1 MADAAQIAKLGLFV
15 SADYM
20 GTSMMRSLLPQLLV
34 GSSAS
39 AVGSLESWYG
49 LGQTLGSLSL
59 PYLSDVLGR
68 RRVLQ
73 LSCLGTSAGYGL
85 SALAV
90 ASGEPGSLVLV
101 GRVVAGL
108 TKQTLTMARA
118 MIGDMYGQESRQS
131 SMALL
136 TLFSCSGYLLGPLIG
151 GWLADSAGVMAPLR
165 CVSALF
171 LLLFLLCRALPETAP
186 ALQREAPAGT
196 SDWATLRQPGSW
208 RVVAVVA
215 LQEFVLTGW
224 TSVSRPR
231 IIKKRLPGGFSSTA
245 RYDTWLILC
254 VMLASGIW
262 RTFPGIDTGHA
273 MMVGIAFFALGLGML
288 CWSTDAGC
296 LFASAAV
303 IGVGISATRT
313 LPATLLLKLAPD
325 LKRGAVMGMLDL
337 VGACCR
343 VAAPLL
349 TGRIIDNFDDTAG
362 LALLVLALLL
372 AATLLLTAQGSQSAW
387 LSADKAKAS

>member
-1 MADAAQIAKLGLFV
+1 MADVLQIAKIGLFV

-34 GSSAS
+34 SSSAS
-39 AVGSLESWYG
+39 AVGSLESSYG

-59 PYLSDVLGR
+59 PYLSDLFGR
-68 RRVLQ
+68 RRILQ
-73 LSCLGTSAGYGL
+73 LSCLGTAAGYSL
-85 SALAV
+85 SAFAV
-90 ASGEPGSLVLV
+90 SSEEATLLVLA

-118 MIGDMYGQESRQS
+118 MIGDMYDEESRQS

-136 TLFSCSGYLLGPLIG
+136 TLFSCSGYLTGPLVG
-151 GWLADSAGVMAPLR
+151 GWLADSLGVIAPLR
-165 CVSALF
+165 CVSVLF
-171 LLLFLLCRALPETAP
+171 VLLFFFVWALPETAP
-186 ALQREAPAGT
+186 ALQREVEAQPGVAE
-196 SDWATLRQPGSW
+196 DRAVLRQPGSW
-208 RVVAVVA
+208 RLFAIVA

-224 TSVSRPR
+224 TSVLRPR
-231 IIKKRLPGGFSSTA
+231 IIKRRLPGGFSSTA

-254 VMLASGIW
+254 VMLASTIW
-262 RTFPGIDTGHA
+262 RSCPGIETGKA
-273 MMVGIAFFALGLGML
+273 MMVGVVFFALGLAML
-288 CWSTDAGC
+288 CFSMDAGW

-325 LKRGAVMGMLDL
+325 LKRGAVMGALDL

-349 TGRIIDNFDDTAG
+349 TGRVIDAFGSDTAG
-362 LALLVLALLL
+362 LLLLVLALLAALVLL
-372 AATLLLTAQGSQSAW
+372 ATGSPL
-387 LSADKAKAS
+387 LSAKKAKTS

>member
-1 MADAAQIAKLGLFV
+1 MADVLQIAKIGLFV

-34 GSSAS
+34 SSSAS
-39 AVGSLESWYG
+39 AVGSLESSYG

-59 PYLSDVLGR
+59 PYLSDLFGR
-68 RRVLQ
+68 RRILQ
-73 LSCLGTSAGYGL
+73 LSCLGTAAGYSL
-85 SALAV
+85 SAFAV
-90 ASGEPGSLVLV
+90 SSEEATLLVLA

-118 MIGDMYGQESRQS
+118 MIGDMYDQESRQS

-136 TLFSCSGYLLGPLIG
+136 TLFSCSGYLTGPLVG
-151 GWLADSAGVMAPLR
+151 GWLADSLGVIAPLR
-165 CVSALF
+165 CVSVLF
-171 LLLFLLCRALPETAP
+171 VLLFFFVWALPETAP
-186 ALQREAPAGT
+186 ALQREAHAGVVE
-196 SDWATLRQPGSW
+196 DWAVLRQPGSW
-208 RVVAVVA
+208 RLFAIVA

-224 TSVSRPR
+224 TSVARPR
-231 IIKKRLPGGFSSTA
+231 IIKRRLPGGFSSTA

-254 VMLASGIW
+254 VMLASAIW
-262 RTFPGIDTGHA
+262 RSFPGIETGKA
-273 MMVGIAFFALGLGML
+273 MMLGVVFFALGLAIL
-288 CWSTDAGC
+288 CFSMDAGW

-325 LKRGAVMGMLDL
+325 LKRGAVMGALDL

-349 TGRIIDNFDDTAG
+349 TGRVIDAFGDTAG
-362 LALLVLALLL
+362 LLLLVFALLAALALLV
-372 AATLLLTAQGSQSAW
+372 TGSPL
-387 LSADKAKAS
+387 LSAEKAKSS